1 MENQENANK
10 NDQPKG
16 PTEINES
23 KPVGYGSSIQSD
35 GHGNRTRPQNQ
46 EDVNPTTQQDHI
58 QHLKDGEGSD
68 EKIGAA
74 PKESIPKTSGTGGN
88 REVSTDDSLIIDKE

>member
-1 MENQENANK
+1 MENQDNIREE
-10 NDQPKG
+10 QTPKG
-16 PTEINES
+16 PTPENES

-58 QHLKDGEGSD
+58 QDLKENNPAGERLPD
-68 EKIGAA
+68 
-74 PKESIPKTSGTGGN
+74 TNGTGSN
-88 REVSTDDSLIIDKE
+88 RPAENGESLKVEEE

>member
-1 MENQENANK
+1 MENQENING

-16 PTEINES
+16 PTEVNES

-35 GHGNRTRPQNQ
+35 GNGNRTRPQNQ

-58 QHLKDGEGSD
+58 QHLKDGEEAD

-74 PKESIPKTSGTGGN
+74 PKDSIPQTNGTGGN
-88 REVSTDDSLIIDKE
+88 REVPTDDSLIIDKD